1 MASINTNSLTNRSPG
16 PAWEIAEL
24 FPEQG
29 ELSESDYLLL
39 TDRTN
44 RLAEFVDGKIEV
56 LAMPTDEHQE
66 IVLFLV
72 NLLRAFAMK
81 MKVGRALMA
90 PLRVKVADGR
100 FREPDVVF
108 VMQPPAKRVNRFW
121 SGADLVMEVVSEDD
135 PDRDWVAKRR
145 DYAKARVP
153 EYWIVDPQ
161 TLTITVLTLAVRSY
175 KVHGVFKPSETA
187 TSKLLKGFEVA
198 VADVF
203 AAGEAKD

>member
-44 RLAEFVDGKIEV
+44 RLAEFVDGKIED

-145 DYAKARVP
+145 DYAKAGIR
-153 EYWIVDPQ
+153 EYWIVDPEDKS
-161 TLTITVLTLAVRSY
+161 ITVLRLKNGKYVT
-175 KVHGVFKPSETA
+175 H
-187 TSKLLKGFEVA
+187 SKAKERGAGQSALLGGFG
-198 VADVF
+198 
-203 AAGEAKD
+203 AGA